1 MLLEYLLKGGVS
13 SLDTFMTDVWQKRSL
28 HVSHGDPNWLQ
39 DLFQLY
45 DVEELWTSAL
55 RAPLSS
61 NGGITVFAGKGVKT
75 ERAVNPFF
83 AFACR
88 CSVVVNR
95 GDRFCSR
102 LRELCKQLETE
113 QPCFPMACCNVY
125 LTPPDS
131 QSVPKHSDD
140 RDVLLLQVYGSK
152 EWTVYND
159 PVVLPYRDEELGKG
173 NNTIDESRLT
183 SKSVLQVKQ
192 GDVLYMPRGVVH
204 EAKTSSSSSLHIT
217 VALQTSDWD
226 YASILTRTV
235 QKTLRAPE
243 FQRSRLCVPLGALSG
258 DAEAGAAASRELQ
271 ALLQEVL
278 LHRTLQDFSETRQLF
293 CAHIMAMQADRE
305 ASLSSTSV
313 AVPAP
318 LLSSSL
324 IMWNPSVEVDGIEEL
339 SQRDP
344 NVPLMN
350 YIVFCSRPIIAS
362 TKGKDTNNTS
372 QGPANDRMKFGV
384 TDETLRCVQWLSKQP
399 SGVPVRVGQLP
410 MFDDLARVSLAIVLI
425 NNMSCV
431 RIT

>member
-1 MLLEYLLKGGVS
+1 MEE
-13 SLDTFMTDVWQKRSL
+13 FMATVWQKKSL
-28 HVSHGDPNWLQ
+28 HVSHANPNWLET
-39 DLFQLY
+39 LFQLY

-55 RAPLSS
+55 KAPTSS
-61 NGGITVFAGKGVKT
+61 NGGITVFAEKGVKA
-75 ERAVNPFF
+75 ERAINPFF
-83 AFACR
+83 AFASR

-102 LRELCKQLETE
+102 LRELCRQLETE

-125 LTPPDS
+125 LTPPNS

-159 PVVLPYRDEELGKG
+159 PVVLPYRDEELGKT
-173 NNTIDESRLT
+173 NPVDEEKLT
-183 SKSVLQVKQ
+183 SHSVFQINQ
-192 GDVLYMPRGVVH
+192 GDVLYMPRGFVH

-217 VALQTSDWD
+217 VALHTSDWD

-235 QKTLRAPE
+235 QKVLRAPE
-243 FQRSRLCVPLGALSG
+243 FVESRLCVPLDALSG
-258 DAEAGAAASRELQ
+258 DAVAGAAASNELQ
-271 ALLQEVL
+271 SLLQRVL
-278 LHRTLQDFSETRQLF
+278 SHSAIQDFSETRRLF
-293 CAHIMAMQADRE
+293 SAHMATMLADRE
-305 ASLSSTSV
+305 SSLSVTAV

-324 IMWNPSVEVDGIEEL
+324 IMWNPSVEIDGIEEL

-350 YIVFCSRPIIAS
+350 YIVFCSRPIAS
-362 TKGKDTNNTS
+362 VRGDA
-372 QGPANDRMKFGV
+372 GGAPPLDRMKFGV

-399 SGVPVRVGQLP
+399 SGMPVRVRHLP